1 MIHERS
7 VIMANF
13 GHKKLNL
20 YETNSKFLT
29 KNSELRPIS

>member
-1 MIHERS
+1 MIHERF
-7 VIMANF
+7 VIMANY

-29 KNSELRPIS
+29 KDSDP